1 MDVLSWN
8 PRSKDVDS
16 SPKLRLAHLSYK
28 NIESLLLLSVLVT
41 VTIDR
46 IYF

>member
-8 PRSKDVDS
+8 PRPKDVDS
-16 SPKLRLAHLSYK
+16 SPKLRLAHLSNK
-28 NIESLLLLSVLVT
+28 NIESLLLSVLVT